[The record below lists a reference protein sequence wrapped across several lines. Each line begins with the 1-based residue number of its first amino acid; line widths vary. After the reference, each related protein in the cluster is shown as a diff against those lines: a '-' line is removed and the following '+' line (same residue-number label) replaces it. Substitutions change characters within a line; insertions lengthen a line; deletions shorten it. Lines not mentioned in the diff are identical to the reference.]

1 MDDCLNKLTMD
12 TIGYTYSLSR
22 RTTFYTAAGWIKS
35 DYSKEYEAQKPQA
48 VEDAYEFTF
57 GLVHKF

>member
-1 MDDCLNKLTMD
+1 MD

-22 RTTFYTAAGWIKS
+22 RTIFYTAAGWIKS